1 MKLTLLACLLFTTLI
16 YGQCPPGD
24 VTLSTQADVDNFIA
38 TYPTCDT
45 ISGYLYINGSVN
57 DLSALDYI
65 LYIDAALN
73 INNTSLTTISNFNS
87 LLEAP
92 VGIQITNNTMLTEIS
107 DFNGLNIT
115 MQIYI
120 QNNVNLLS
128 IDGFNNLPS
137 VDIDF
142 WIATNPLL
150 QTVSGFSSLTNISD
164 FFGINDCPLL
174 SSIPS
179 FNNLNFVG
187 RGIQFF
193 NTGLTDISGFDNL
206 TTIGDF
212 DPVDGL
218 NFSNNQNLVSVSG
231 FNCLETIVFDVL
243 IQDNPLLDNI
253 SGLCSL
259 QSVGQFF
266 TIRNN
271 NSLTTLN
278 GLQSLVSL
286 STSAYDGFVTLDINN
301 NPQLSNCDALCN
313 LLSSGG
319 HIGLANITN
328 NQTGCDTESQ
338 INTTGCVP
346 FNVLDCTNLISPID
360 GATGIAIDTDIS
372 WNPIMDATSYLIS
385 IGTTSQ
391 GTQIANNLN
400 VGNVTTYNLPI
411 NLPANTE
418 IFVKVKPFNTS
429 GNAKCCDEER
439 FTTINATTLDCTTLS
454 APLNGDTNVLLTSA
468 LSWNAITQATGYLLS
483 IGTVS
488 GGTDILN
495 SLDVGNVATYNPTS
509 NFPENTQL
517 FVTIIPYNTSGQAMG
532 CLEESFTTIDSMAL
546 GCTTLSSPINGD
558 TNVLLTSELSWN
570 SITEATGYFISI
582 GTASGGTDILNS
594 FDVGNVT
601 TYNPIINFPE
611 NIQLFVTII
620 PYNTSEQAVGCT
632 LESFTTQTLATIPNC
647 TSLLNP
653 INGDVN
659 VSITTNISWN
669 VATNATGYFLSI
681 ATIPGG
687 ADLINNLD
695 VGAEIAFNSPIDLP
709 EDSVIYVTIIP
720 YNSSG
725 QALACFEEHFTTKKN
740 ITITIPK
747 YFTPNF
753 DGFHDVW
760 KIEDPDNLISTTY
773 IFDRFGKLLKT
784 KRNSPLA
791 WDGIFNN
798 QVLPVNDYWYIIELY
813 SGERISGHFTL
824 KL

>member
-1 MKLTLLACLLFTTLI
+1 MKLSLLASLFFTTLI
-16 YGQCPPGD
+16 FGQCPPGD

-65 LYIDAALN
+65 HYIDAALN

-87 LLEAP
+87 LFEAP
-92 VGIQITNNTMLTEIS
+92 VGIQITNNAMLTEIN
-107 DFNGLNIT
+107 DFNELNIT
-115 MQIYI
+115 MQIHI
-120 QNNVNLLS
+120 INNDNLLS
-128 IDGFNNLPS
+128 INGFNNLPS

-150 QTVSGFSSLTNISD
+150 QTVTGFSTLTNISD
-164 FFGINDCPLL
+164 SFWINDCPLL

-179 FNNLNFVG
+179 FNNLNYVG
-187 RGIQFF
+187 WGIQFY

-206 TTIGDF
+206 TTIGGF
-212 DPVDGL
+212 EPLDGL
-218 NFSNNQNLVSVSG
+218 KFGNNQNLVSVSG
-231 FNCLETIVFDVL
+231 FNCLETIAFDIL
-243 IQDNPLLDNI
+243 IQENPLLDNI

-259 QSVGQFF
+259 QSVGQFL

-286 STSAYDGFVTLDINN
+286 STSLYDGFVTLDINN

-319 HIGLANITN
+319 LYGLTNITN

-346 FNVLDCTNLISPID
+346 FNVLECTNLISPAD

-372 WNPIMDATSYLIS
+372 WNPISDATSYLIS
-385 IGTTSQ
+385 IGTTSE

-400 VGNVTTYNLPI
+400 IGNVTTYNLPS

-418 IFVKVKPFNTS
+418 IFVKVKPYNTS
-429 GNAKCCDEER
+429 GNAKCCDEES
-439 FTTINATTLDCTTLS
+439 FTTIDTTTLS
-454 APLNGDTNVLLTSA
+454 CTSLSSPINGDTDVLLTSA
-468 LSWNAITQATGYLLS
+468 ISWNAITEATGYFIS

-495 SLDVGNVATYNPTS
+495 S
-509 NFPENTQL
+509 F
-517 FVTIIPYNTSGQAMG
+517 
-532 CLEESFTTIDSMAL
+532 
-546 GCTTLSSPINGD
+546 
-558 TNVLLTSELSWN
+558 
-570 SITEATGYFISI
+570 
-582 GTASGGTDILNS
+582 DI
-594 FDVGNVT
+594 GNVT
-601 TYNPIINFPE
+601 TYNPTINFTE
-611 NIQLFVTII
+611 NTKLFVTII
-620 PYNTSEQAVGCT
+620 PYNTSEEAVGCT
-632 LESFTTQTLATIPNC
+632 EESFTTQTLATIPNC

-653 INGDVN
+653 INGDN
-659 VSITTNISWN
+659 NISMTTNISWN

-681 ATIPGG
+681 ATNPGG

-695 VGAEIAFNSPIDLP
+695 VGAVTIYNSPIILP

-753 DGFHDVW
+753 DGFHDLW
-760 KIEDPDNLISTTY
+760 KIEDPDNQINTIN
-773 IFDRFGKLLKT
+773 IFDRYGKLLKT

-791 WDGIFNN
+791 WDGILNN
-798 QVLPVNDYWYIIELY
+798 QLLPVNDYWYVIELN